1 MIGNKD
7 RKVSLKTGFTLIE
20 LVVSL
25 SIISILT
32 ALFLVNYHSTNQR
45 TDLTMSAQTL
55 VTNIRFAQANALGLV
70 KYDGEIPPG
79 GWGVFVSSGSGSNHS
94 YFIFAD
100 ENDNRKYDNGEA
112 IPALGGNVIS
122 LSPNI
127 SIDSLSLGNVEVSQ
141 ANVTF
146 LPPDPITR
154 LESGSATSTFMDI
167 RLRESLNNTT
177 KTVRVNFL
185 GLVEVID

>member
-7 RKVSLKTGFTLIE
+7 RKYSLKTGFTLIE
-20 LVVSL
+20 LLVSL

-32 ALFLVNYHSTNQR
+32 ALFLANYHNTNQR
-45 TDLTMSAQTL
+45 TDLTMSAQAL
-55 VTNIRFAQANALGLV
+55 VTNIRLAQANALGLV
-70 KYDGEIPPG
+70 KYDGEVPPG
-79 GWGVFVSSGSGSNHS
+79 GWGVFVSSVSSNNHS

-100 ENDNRKYDNGEA
+100 ENDSEKYEDGEA
-112 IPALGGNVIS
+112 TPSLGGNVIS
-122 LSPNI
+122 FSPNI
-127 SIDSLSLGNVEVSQ
+127 SIDSISLGSAEVSQ

-154 LESGSATSTFMDI
+154 LRSDGATSTFMDI